1 MEFIKRGSNE
11 SDRIVA
17 TVLRPTPAR
26 SPTRNIACPLDHD
39 AGRIAELPSNTGEPM
54 ELPKQSDIGNNTAI
68 PAKWRSRLAATS
80 IEQQSIGESRADV
93 YRVRR
98 RGQPDLFLK
107 SEICGALNEL
117 PDEIARLRWLR
128 QAGQPAPTV
137 LDTAEDGGRHWLL
150 MTALDGCDL
159 ASAALPPDQII
170 GLLAT
175 ALRTLHRVPTES
187 CPFDH
192 RLALRIADAKR
203 HVDAGLVD
211 ETDFD
216 AERLGQ
222 SASQVLAE
230 LLSTCP
236 TAHDL
241 VVTHGDACL
250 PNFMVDGDRFTGF
263 IDCGRLG
270 IADRFQ
276 DLALTARSIARNVG
290 EEWVAPFFR
299 EYGVAPDAQRIKFY
313 CLLDEFF

>member
-1 MEFIKRGSNE
+1 MESPYPPDIGSN
-11 SDRIVA
+11 
-17 TVLRPTPAR
+17 
-26 SPTRNIACPLDHD
+26 
-39 AGRIAELPSNTGEPM
+39 
-54 ELPKQSDIGNNTAI
+54 TAL
-68 PAKWRSRLAATS
+68 PAKWRSRLAAAS
-80 IEQQSIGESRADV
+80 FEPQSIGESAADV

-107 SEICGALNEL
+107 SEVTGVVNEL

-128 QAGQPAPTV
+128 QVGQPAPTV
-137 LDTAEDGGRHWLL
+137 LDSVDDGGRHWLL
-150 MTALDGCDL
+150 MTALEGCDL
-159 ASAALPPDQII
+159 ASAPLPPGQVI
-170 GLLAT
+170 GLLAA
-175 ALRTLHRVPTES
+175 ALRNLHRVPTES

-192 RLALRIADAKR
+192 RLAPRIADAKR
-203 HVDAGLVD
+203 RVDAGLVD

-222 SASQVLAE
+222 SAGQVLAE

-250 PNFMVDGDRFTGF
+250 PNFMVDGNRFTGF

-276 DLALTARSIARNVG
+276 DLALAARSIARNVG

-299 EYGVAPDAQRIKFY
+299 EYGVAPDAQHIKFY